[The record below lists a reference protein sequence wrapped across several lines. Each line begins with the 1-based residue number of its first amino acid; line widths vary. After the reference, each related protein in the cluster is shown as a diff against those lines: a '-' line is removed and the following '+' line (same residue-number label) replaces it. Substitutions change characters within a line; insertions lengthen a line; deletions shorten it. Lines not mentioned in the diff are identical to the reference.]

1 MIIFMNS
8 YSVLRQDIVST
19 PRAELDRDVV
29 KDNRDDVADAIIEVR
44 HLALEITERRL
55 IVKRRVLSDVII
67 IINIA
72 QGFL

>member
-1 MIIFMNS
+1 M
-8 YSVLRQDIVST
+8 VLRQDIVST
-19 PRAELDRDVV
+19 PGAELDRDVV
-29 KDNRDDVADAIIEVR
+29 KDNRDDVADALIEVR

-72 QGFL
+72 KGFL